1 MGILVPQP
9 LPLSQTPPPDSDE
22 VLRDFLQEMAELD
35 RLEVPKTPEP
45 KIPKRKA
52 MDTPPRPAKKA
63 KKAAN
68 QSSAQFSSL
77 ETQTQAR
84 QAKAPTSRWYRR
96 KQELETLK
104 EQAEVLANYV
114 TFLQT
119 RRVPGLMSQDPV
131 NLPPELELL
140 VEMQTG
146 GWQAAAIREIRQCQ
160 ASQQENQEL
169 KQRLQDCVQDSGRL
183 QAALDAATALRR
195 EQLSRN
201 SIAAGALKV
210 EMMMDQQYWADDALI
225 FDMLERSVNAR
236 VNEIQAITN
245 EVSQP
250 VMTANTEQ
258 VCICRKGDTHA
269 AVEFKT
275 VRVLPFDVD
284 TVSSVCW
291 RAAGLGWKRQGARV
305 VRRSADVVSSDWRF
319 PVQLKQG
326 ETVEIRVRCVAKRF
340 RVQQGFV
347 VIAEST
353 TEWPAH
359 LAASGV
365 WSRVTRES
373 GWGLVHSYPT
383 ATNRSVARDS
393 SSSPAPVSRFLVYM
407 TSVPSGLDSDTSRKL
422 LGSPAV
428 SDVVIPSFQTL
439 IRNRQQC
446 VDNRLMDAAFLHGS
460 SSIFTI

>member
-1 MGILVPQP
+1 
-9 LPLSQTPPPDSDE
+9 
-22 VLRDFLQEMAELD
+22 
-35 RLEVPKTPEP
+35 
-45 KIPKRKA
+45 
-52 MDTPPRPAKKA
+52 
-63 KKAAN
+63 
-68 QSSAQFSSL
+68 
-77 ETQTQAR
+77 
-84 QAKAPTSRWYRR
+84 
-96 KQELETLK
+96 
-104 EQAEVLANYV
+104 
-114 TFLQT
+114 
-119 RRVPGLMSQDPV
+119 
-131 NLPPELELL
+131 
-140 VEMQTG
+140 
-146 GWQAAAIREIRQCQ
+146 
-160 ASQQENQEL
+160 
-169 KQRLQDCVQDSGRL
+169 
-183 QAALDAATALRR
+183 
-195 EQLSRN
+195 
-201 SIAAGALKV
+201 
-210 EMMMDQQYWADDALI
+210 
-225 FDMLERSVNAR
+225 MLERSVNAR

-365 WSRVTRES
+365 WS
-373 GWGLVHSYPT
+373 
-383 ATNRSVARDS
+383 A
-393 SSSPAPVSRFLVYM
+393 
-407 TSVPSGLDSDTSRKL
+407 
-422 LGSPAV
+422 
-428 SDVVIPSFQTL
+428 
-439 IRNRQQC
+439 
-446 VDNRLMDAAFLHGS
+446 
-460 SSIFTI
+460 

>member
-9 LPLSQTPPPDSDE
+9 FPLSQTPPPPDSDE

-35 RLEVPKTPEP
+35 RLEVPKT

-52 MDTPPRPAKKA
+52 VDTPPRPAKKA

-68 QSSAQFSSL
+68 QSYAQFPSL

-84 QAKAPTSRWYRR
+84 QDKRPMSRWYRR

-104 EQAEVLANYV
+104 EQAEKQANYV

-140 VEMQTG
+140 VEMQTES
-146 GWQAAAIREIRQCQ
+146 WQAAAIREIPQCQ

-183 QAALDAATALRR
+183 QTALNAATALRR

-201 SIAAGALKV
+201 SIAARALKV

-365 WSRVTRES
+365 WSRVTRDS
-373 GWGLVHSYPT
+373 GWSLVHSYPT

-393 SSSPAPVSRFLVYM
+393 SSSPAPVSRFLVCM

-422 LGSPAV
+422 LSSPAV

-460 SSIFTI
+460 SSISTI